1 MMMTVDI
8 ARTLA
13 VSERLVPVTYD
24 RGEPDPGGEPM
35 TKLVV
40 LYGPPQDTE
49 AFDAHYTGTHAP
61 LVEKVPGLR
70 RFEHGR
76 FIAAVDGSPA
86 PYYYMAELYFDDAA
100 ALTAGLDS
108 PEGQASGE
116 DVANLAG
123 GGVTMLVAES

>member
-1 MMMTVDI
+1 MMMIVDM
-8 ARTLA
+8 AWTLA
-13 VSERLVPVTYD
+13 ACRRPIPVTYD
-24 RGEPDPGGEPM
+24 RGEPDPGGEAM

-49 AFDAHYTGTHAP
+49 AFDAHYTGTHVP
-61 LVEKVPGLR
+61 LVDKVPGLR

-76 FIAAVDGSPA
+76 FIAAVDGSPP
-86 PYYYMAELYFDDAA
+86 PYYYMAELYFDDAD